1 MHFRAAVILHI
12 ANESVPKIIIN
23 NTVNLF
29 FKLRSACH
37 ECFCCHINGTDR
49 RTDGQAAE
57 RRTGIHA
64 SITSLCQPSFLGPQ
78 PLRWPQSG
86 LGLRQ
91 LSIEIC
97 RPRPSCSKPAAH
109 RCRYRY
115 RSTVQTDRRTDT
127 RPLHILLPHTVQPA
141 SAIVVDYY
149 MYKKV
154 NARYSGSPLVS
165 NPASPLRELKRHM
178 GWHSVT
184 CHPAEVTFSPLP

>member
-1 MHFRAAVILHI
+1 MQFRAAVILHI

-23 NTVNLF
+23 NTVNLL

-37 ECFCCHINGTDR
+37 GCFCCHINVTDR
-49 RTDGQAAE
+49 RTDG
-57 RRTGIHA
+57 RTGSRTAHWHPR
-64 SITSLCQPSFLGPQ
+64 LDN
-78 PLRWPQSG
+78 QSVST
-86 LGLRQ
+86 LL
-91 LSIEIC
+91 
-97 RPRPSCSKPAAH
+97 PRATAFTLAAVRKPAAH
-109 RCRYRY
+109 RCCYRY

-141 SAIVVDYY
+141 STIVVDYY

-165 NPASPLRELKRHM
+165 NPASPLRELTRHM